1 MLDPLI
7 DAEPAVKARLA
18 KIPPKHSYSGQTGPG
33 DNSMARPYRFLA
45 TSQAVAAAC
54 FLTFG
59 AIPASAQTS
68 ACNDSIAVL
77 PSPLAPWKGAPLR
90 VVFAAEQASQG
101 EIALIAPNGQ
111 VAASSRER
119 RGGPPY
125 FWLAEVPS
133 PAPGKWQARLTRDDG
148 PAECRTVTREIA
160 VAATQPPRPSGSKT
174 SVWPIRNS
182 WNRETENLYSAWI
195 EKLFEAPLDASPSWP
210 ALHVV
215 LRDPARNVLHNHL
228 GLRED
233 SINLY
238 IRPDCADLPYFL
250 RAYFAFKMGLPY
262 GYAKCTRGGGGKPPR
277 CPVWWNIEKE
287 EPRPEAPEDIVAA
300 EDAQASGA
308 SQQKPT
314 GGLFDIF
321 KQQQAAA
328 PKSNAPGSSATQ
340 RTAAARPTP
349 GFAVPP
355 SASAPATKPAAP
367 VRPPRPTSLALGF
380 GHYLQYSV
388 ADGVHSGAGR
398 TRAADEGSDFY
409 TVPLTEDNLRPGTVY
424 ADPYGH
430 LLIIAKRVPQTG
442 GNAGVFLAVDAQP
455 DGTVS
460 RKRFWRGNFL
470 FAQDPA
476 LGDPGFKRFRPIVR
490 DKNGALRRLTVA
502 EISKNP
508 NYGDFSL
515 EQTKLSV
522 EDFYDKMDD
531 VMSPNP
537 LDPLRAMKEAIT
549 SLEEQVKARVISVEN
564 GRKYQLSGKG
574 DASMPDGAAI
584 FETTGAWEDFAT
596 PSRDLRLLIAMD
608 VVRNFPDRV
617 ARRPERYAMP
627 RDKDVAQVKA
637 ELQAVLAQELSA
649 RKFSYPRTDGS
660 QWTLSLKDVIDRV
673 TDLEMA
679 YNVNDCVELR
689 WGAKEGSEEFAT
701 CRKRAPQAQ
710 RAKMT
715 DYRPWFSERRRP
727 PRT

>member
-1 MLDPLI
+1 MN
-7 DAEPAVKARLA
+7 R
-18 KIPPKHSYSGQTGPG
+18 S
-33 DNSMARPYRFLA
+33 RRFLTA
-45 TSQAVAAAC
+45 AFAAA
-54 FLTFG
+54 G
-59 AIPASAQTS
+59 ACLAAVLSHSLALAHAQAG
-68 ACNDSIAVL
+68 ACEDAADLAVL
-77 PSPLAPWKGAPLR
+77 PSPLSPWKGAPLR
-90 VVFAAEQASQG
+90 VIFAAEKPLSG
-101 EIALIAPNGQ
+101 ELSLIAPNGHV
-111 VAASSRER
+111 VATSRER

-125 FWLAEVPS
+125 FWLAEVAS
-133 PAPGKWQARLTRDDG
+133 PAAGKWQARLTRDNA
-148 PAECRTVTREIA
+148 PAACRTITRDID
-160 VAATQPPRPSGSKT
+160 VAAKQPPRPSGSKT

-195 EKLFEAPLDASPSWP
+195 EKLFDAPLDASPSWP

-215 LRDPARNVLHNHL
+215 LRDPTRNVLHNHL

-262 GYAKCTRGGGGKPPR
+262 GYAKCTRGGSGKPPR

-287 EPRPEAPEDIVAA
+287 EPRPEAPEDIIEAA
-300 EDAQASGA
+300 EMQATGGT
-308 SQQKPT
+308 SQQSPRGLLDLFKP
-314 GGLFDIF
+314 
-321 KQQQAAA
+321 QQ
-328 PKSNAPGSSATQ
+328 PSA
-340 RTAAARPTP
+340 RTADANAAQKSQKTAVRPTP

-355 SASAPATKPAAP
+355 PPGGAAPTAKPAAP
-367 VRPPRPTSLALGF
+367 VRPPRPAGLALGF

-409 TVPLTEDNLRPGTVY
+409 TVPLSADHLRPGTVY

-430 LLIIAKRVPQTG
+430 LLIIAKRVPQTD

-455 DGTVS
+455 DGTVA

-508 NYGDFSL
+508 NYSDFSL
-515 EQTKLSV
+515 EQTKLSI
-522 EDFYDKMDD
+522 EAFYDKMDD
-531 VMSPNP
+531 VMSPDP

-574 DASMPDGAAI
+574 EASMPDGAAI

-608 VVRNFPDRV
+608 VVRHFPDRV

-627 RDKDVAQVKA
+627 RDKSSDQVKA
-637 ELQAVLAQELSA
+637 ELQAVLTQELAS

-660 QWTLSLKDVIDRV
+660 QWTLTLKDVIDRV

-701 CRKRAPQAQ
+701 CKRRAPQGQ

-727 PRT
+727 PRG

>member
-1 MLDPLI
+1 MI
-7 DAEPAVKARLA
+7 R
-18 KIPPKHSYSGQTGPG
+18 S
-33 DNSMARPYRFLA
+33 YRFRA
-45 TSQAVAAAC
+45 AVTVWMTAAVTAVAMLLPAEDARAQTAAC
-54 FLTFG
+54 DD
-59 AIPASAQTS
+59 AA
-68 ACNDSIAVL
+68 DIAVL
-77 PSPLAPWKGAPLR
+77 PSPQAPWKGAPLR
-90 VVFAAEQASQG
+90 VIFAAEKPIEG
-101 EIALIAPNGQ
+101 ELSLIAPNGQ
-111 VAASSRER
+111 IAVMSRER

-125 FWLAEVPS
+125 FWLAEVAA
-133 PAPGKWQARLTRDDG
+133 PAAGKWQAQLTRANA
-148 PAECRTVTREIA
+148 PAECRTITRDIP
-160 VAATQPPRPSGSKT
+160 VAATQPPRPSPVKT
-174 SVWPIRNS
+174 SVWPIRNA
-182 WNRETENLYSAWI
+182 WNLATENLYAAWI
-195 EKLFEAPLDASPSWP
+195 EKLFEAPLDTSPSWP

-262 GYAKCTRGGGGKPPR
+262 GYAKCTRGGGGQPPR

-300 EDAQASGA
+300 EDAQASGGSLQRPTGNLFDLFKPQPPSA
-308 SQQKPT
+308 QKPDSKPSQQK
-314 GGLFDIF
+314 
-321 KQQQAAA
+321 
-328 PKSNAPGSSATQ
+328 
-340 RTAAARPTP
+340 TAVRATP

-355 SASAPATKPAAP
+355 PPGGAAPVAKPAAP
-367 VRPPRPTSLALGF
+367 VRPARPTSLALGF
-380 GHYLQYSV
+380 GHYLQFSI

-398 TRAADEGSDFY
+398 TLAAHEGSDFY
-409 TVPLTEDNLRPGTVY
+409 TVPLSEENLRPGTVY

-430 LLIIAKRVPQTG
+430 LLIIAKRVPQTD

-470 FAQDPA
+470 FAQEPA
-476 LGDPGFKRFRPIVR
+476 LGDAGFKRFRPIVR
-490 DKNGALRRLTVA
+490 DKNGSLRRLTVA

-508 NYGDFSL
+508 NYSDFSL

-522 EDFYDKMDD
+522 EAFYDKMDD
-531 VMSPNP
+531 VMSPDP
-537 LDPLRAMKEAIT
+537 LDPLRAMQEAIT
-549 SLEEQVKARVISVEN
+549 SLEEQVKARVTSVEN

-608 VVRNFPDRV
+608 VVRHFPDRV

-627 RDKDVAQVKA
+627 KDKSPEQVKA
-637 ELQAVLAQELSA
+637 ELQAVLAQELSS

-660 QWTLSLKDVIDRV
+660 PWTLSLKDVIDRV

-689 WGAKEGSEEFAT
+689 WGAKDGSEEFAT
-701 CRKRAPQAQ
+701 CKRKAPQGQ